1 MVAVEHQVTDQKARG
16 AYYTPPETAAALV
29 RWAVRDPNEH
39 MLDPSCGD
47 GRFLAL
53 HPRSTGVDCD
63 ATAVSNATE
72 AAPRG
77 TVECADFFDWADRGH
92 PRVCSRVAALG
103 LAPPTDAL
111 AEPDS

>member
-1 MVAVEHQVTDQKARG
+1 MESLQHQVTDQKARG

-29 RWAVRDPNEH
+29 RWAVRRPDEH

-63 ATAVSNATE
+63 ASAVSSAAE

-77 TVECADFFDWADRGH
+77 TVECADFFDWA
-92 PRVCSRVAALG
+92 AAT
-103 LAPPTDAL
+103 P
-111 AEPDS
+111 E